1 MQEKEMKESE
11 GKIQNLQ
18 EHVKSIRD
26 TYNKL
31 LDDRAKAKNTIWLFQ
46 LK

>member
-11 GKIQNLQ
+11 EKIHNLQ
-18 EHVKSIRD
+18 KHVQSIRE

-31 LDDRAKAKNTIWLFQ
+31 LDDRAKAKNQI
-46 LK
+46 